1 MRPRV
6 RVTDS
11 KTVLIPGGRDVRAT
25 LDASDASTENVVV
38 ACPPHPQHR
47 GHRGDERLV
56 AVADAL
62 TEREVDC
69 LRFDY
74 GDWDEGRGE
83 RTDALNALDWAAERY
98 DSVALFGFSF
108 GGAIALLA
116 AAEARDTVDPAA
128 LSALAPAAQIGEKH
142 GLDAVGA
149 LYEIRAPVQ
158 VVYGTRD
165 TTADWEPVVDRAREL
180 GCELVEMEADHFFV
194 GQSAKVAE
202 AVSEFL
208 VSKLR

>member
-1 MRPRV
+1 M
-6 RVTDS
+6 TDS
-11 KTVLIPGGRDVRAT
+11 ETVLVPGGRDVRAT
-25 LDASDASTENVVV
+25 LDRSEKTTDHVVV

-62 TEREVDC
+62 NREGVDC

-74 GDWDEGRGE
+74 GEWDEGRGE
-83 RTDALNALDWAAERY
+83 LVDAENALDWAAERY

-108 GGAIALLA
+108 GGAISLLA
-116 AAEARDTVDPAA
+116 AAETRDIVDPVAV
-128 LSALAPAAQIGEKH
+128 SALAPAAQIGEKH

-165 TTADWEPVVDRAREL
+165 TTAEWKPIVDRAHEL

-194 GQSAKVAE
+194 GQSAKVGTV
-202 AVSEFL
+202 VSEFL
-208 VSKLR
+208 VSEFE

>member
-1 MRPRV
+1 M
-6 RVTDS
+6 TGS
-11 KTVLIPGGRDVRAT
+11 ETALIPGGRDVRGT
-25 LDASDASTENVVV
+25 LDGSGTGTENVVV

-62 TEREVDC
+62 NEDGIDC

-74 GDWDEGRGE
+74 GEWDEGRGE
-83 RTDALNALDWAAERY
+83 LIDAQNALDWAAERY
-98 DSVALFGFSF
+98 DSVGVFGFSF

-116 AAEARDTVDPAA
+116 AAAARDTVDPVAV
-128 LSALAPAAQIGEKH
+128 SALAPAARLPA
-142 GLDAVGA
+142 GLDAAAA

-158 VVYGTRD
+158 VVYATRD
-165 TTADWEPVVDRAREL
+165 KTAEWEPVVDRAREL
-180 GCELVEMEADHFFV
+180 GCGVVGMEADHFFI

-202 AVSEFL
+202 TVSGFLTSEFE
-208 VSKLR
+208 